1 MRSIPLVGPAF
12 HSLKIHL
19 AFRRGPIEP
28 PLLCAPSRDRTM
40 PISSVRHLA
49 AGLLVAALA
58 CTTTGVAA
66 QALPTHVPKIGY
78 VNAERILRESV
89 PAKLARARIEA
100 EFAARQ
106 KGIDIAVQNSQQ
118 ASEAYEREAP
128 TLSEGERAR
137 RQMEVFNM
145 DRNVQRLQRAYNDDV
160 NQRKSQELNNIL
172 DLSNK
177 AIKKIA
183 LSEGYDLILQDAIF
197 VSSRVD
203 ITDRVLKELA
213 NARK

>member
-1 MRSIPLVGPAF
+1 MFTSTL
-12 HSLKIHL
+12 
-19 AFRRGPIEP
+19 
-28 PLLCAPSRDRTM
+28 
-40 PISSVRHLA
+40 RHFA

-58 CTTTGVAA
+58 CASIGGMA
-66 QALPTHVPKIGY
+66 QTVPTHGPKIGY

-106 KGIDIAVQNSQQ
+106 KDIDIAVQNSQQ
-118 ASEAYEREAP
+118 ASDAYERAAP
-128 TLSEGERAR
+128 TMSESERAR
-137 RQMEVFNM
+137 HQMDVFNM
-145 DRNVQRLQRAYNDDV
+145 ERNVQRLQRAYNDDV

-197 VSSRVD
+197 VSPRVD

>member
-1 MRSIPLVGPAF
+1 MGPGF
-12 HSLKIHL
+12 HSLKLHL
-19 AFRRGPIEP
+19 AFRRGTIAP
-28 PLLCAPSRDRTM
+28 PLLCAPSPDRHM
-40 PISSVRHLA
+40 PNSSLRHLA
-49 AGLLVAALA
+49 AGLLVAALGCA
-58 CTTTGVAA
+58 TTPAVAQTSPA
-66 QALPTHVPKIGY
+66 HVPKIGY

-106 KGIDIAVQNSQQ
+106 KDIDLAVQNSQQ
-118 ASEAYEREAP
+118 ASDAYQREAP
-128 TLSEGERAR
+128 TMSEGERAR
-137 RQMEVFNM
+137 RQMDVFNM
-145 DRNVQRLQRAYNDDV
+145 ERNVQRLQRAYNDDV

-197 VSSRVD
+197 VSPRVD

-213 NARK
+213 NTRK